1 MPGGLGPPNFFPVNK
16 FSNQPDCK
24 IYNKVIYYQ
33 AYDYDV
39 INAISERFDQPDYK
53 MYATMQNILFM
64 PMGGK
69 NVEEQMDEVVF
80 NGRDGS
86 HVSFRS
92 LYNDD
97 INIDVL
103 IHQLQLLHFILSSCK
118 DTSIR
123 DIFVMVRNMSKAK
136 RVIISEVVTL
146 LKLLIVVPATNAE
159 SERGFS
165 TMRRLKNYLRS
176 TMDDNRL
183 DTLMV
188 LCIHKES
195 LGQIDMVK
203 VLNEFVAKK
212 ITRRRLFGVF
222 SKEDLPKKTST
233 LV

>member
-1 MPGGLGPPNFFPVNK
+1 MLIFTNQPVSCFPVNK

-86 HVSFRS
+86 QVSFRS

-103 IHQLQLLHFILSSCK
+103 IHQLQLLPN
-118 DTSIR
+118 T
-123 DIFVMVRNMSKAK
+123 
-136 RVIISEVVTL
+136 TL
-146 LKLLIVVPATNAE
+146 L
-159 SERGFS
+159 
-165 TMRRLKNYLRS
+165 
-176 TMDDNRL
+176 
-183 DTLMV
+183 
-188 LCIHKES
+188 
-195 LGQIDMVK
+195 
-203 VLNEFVAKK
+203 
-212 ITRRRLFGVF
+212 
-222 SKEDLPKKTST
+222 
-233 LV
+233 